1 MWSKIEFPVFGIF
14 PYHYGGKKRTVHFSA
29 KYSGYGSYL
38 VRARA
43 VPQMDRRNNDTMRLR
58 TLTLAGALALCSL
71 SLLGAKSYD
80 ITLSSPAKAGPLQL
94 AAGQYNVKLQ
104 GTNAVFTN
112 ENNGE
117 KFTAP
122 VKVENKSTKFPYTA
136 VEMTTSNGSQEVK
149 AIELGG
155 STTELEFGN

>member
-29 KYSGYGSYL
+29 KYSGQGSYL

-43 VPQMDRRNNDTMRLR
+43 VPQLDRRNNDTMRLR
-58 TLTLAGALALCSL
+58 TLTLAGALALSSL

-94 AAGQYNVKLQ
+94 AAGQYSVTLQ

-112 ENNGE
+112 EDSGKN
-117 KFTAP
+117 FTAP
-122 VKVENKSTKFPYTA
+122 VKVENKSKKFPYTA
-136 VEMTTSNGSQEVK
+136 VEMSTANGSQQVNS
-149 AIELGG
+149 IELGG
-155 STTELEFGN
+155 SKTVLEFSN